1 MVAQNECNDEEGDT
15 QEYGHT
21 GDQVDEMVDFLCN
34 RGFASV
40 QTGGQASNT
49 SHNSVIAAAD
59 DNALSSSFNSVCWE
73 EGQVLG
79 FQWIVVGEFGITRL
93 WFGFTSEWWI
103 VDLMKSD
110 QRSIRIF
117 VIVNVTYSDGFSSCQ
132 LTKLTLKFLA
142 SIIRISAG
150 ILSPNLTSTTSP
162 RTKSSARNVSF
173 SPSRMTVANCGTMFL
188 NDSIIFELFD
198 S

>member
-59 DNALSSSFNSVCWE
+59 DNALSSSFNSVC
-73 EGQVLG
+73 
-79 FQWIVVGEFGITRL
+79 
-93 WFGFTSEWWI
+93 
-103 VDLMKSD
+103 
-110 QRSIRIF
+110 
-117 VIVNVTYSDGFSSCQ
+117 
-132 LTKLTLKFLA
+132 
-142 SIIRISAG
+142 
-150 ILSPNLTSTTSP
+150 
-162 RTKSSARNVSF
+162 
-173 SPSRMTVANCGTMFL
+173 
-188 NDSIIFELFD
+188 
-198 S
+198 